1 MNVSTPMFLRLL
13 FALQIIITITV
24 AKTDLSLEYTE
35 LLTLKK
41 HVQKL
46 RIKNKINSPFP
57 HIGYI
62 QKVSAKHVVE
72 KSLEILSKINL
83 YRKKIDLGSIVVT
96 PFPSRKIGLDD
107 INKVLKRLVGELS
120 ILTSSVEEPVLSNRE
135 DISYI
140 DLYRELWEISLG
152 FDQIIGVSGFTPS
165 DVYLKSIQVVEL
177 AKLLRQSQNLKLN
190 VIEPET
196 PENKHPNHS
205 LYAAYDLISEISK
218 VEKNLW
224 MEEIE
229 PREYPK
235 RVVTP
240 TEVYDTLGIIIAE
253 LQSIKYRLGLE
264 KDIVKVIVQH
274 DKTSNDVI
282 ANINYAI
289 ALLPS
294 FDFSNKLIQ
303 HDRDNLIKSPIDVYK
318 IAGNILHNFER
329 LFEHKGIRN
338 KLKLPAKIYGLQPM
352 HVYQKV
358 LENLEKMNLFRESI
372 KMGKTAIARVNTKII
387 SPIEV
392 YELALRLERELVLVL
407 EFYNLKYEKI
417 SEKIKG
423 EIEIIPGDVYF
434 RMQKIALMFDV
445 IRAEEYTPNDSYIQA
460 YALNKKVEKILNYFK
475 KSKEVFDAKNN
486 ITDGQ
491 IQPRDVLYSSS
502 LLLELIQKIK
512 TRLNVKSAKLII
524 GKPKKVS
531 SSDVYNGLRLIRS
544 ELDFLMTVFGIDTYI
559 GDISIADEKLPAD
572 VDLIV
577 KNSYKNLLRL
587 MK

>member
-1 MNVSTPMFLRLL
+1 
-13 FALQIIITITV
+13 
-24 AKTDLSLEYTE
+24 
-35 LLTLKK
+35 
-41 HVQKL
+41 
-46 RIKNKINSPFP
+46 
-57 HIGYI
+57 
-62 QKVSAKHVVE
+62 
-72 KSLEILSKINL
+72 
-83 YRKKIDLGSIVVT
+83 
-96 PFPSRKIGLDD
+96 
-107 INKVLKRLVGELS
+107 
-120 ILTSSVEEPVLSNRE
+120 
-135 DISYI
+135 
-140 DLYRELWEISLG
+140 
-152 FDQIIGVSGFTPS
+152 
-165 DVYLKSIQVVEL
+165 
-177 AKLLRQSQNLKLN
+177 
-190 VIEPET
+190 
-196 PENKHPNHS
+196 
-205 LYAAYDLISEISK
+205 
-218 VEKNLW
+218 

-491 IQPRDVLYSSS
+491 IQPRDVLHSSS